1 MAALGNLERDGR
13 RRPGPAHDRH
23 DGAACADMEAG
34 APVAATEIL
43 AENRQLVAEN
53 GRLAD
58 ELVVLWA
65 VAARAKM

>member
-1 MAALGNLERDGR
+1 
-13 RRPGPAHDRH
+13 
-23 DGAACADMEAG
+23 MEAG

-65 VAARAKM
+65 AAARAKM